1 MSILRNLR
9 RRRSKIGE
17 RFFSIC
23 EISRNR
29 KLAEIGIAELL
40 NAIMLMNLYNKA
52 AELFNALQYMCVK
65 NTTRTIKI

>member
-1 MSILRNLR
+1 MSIPRNIR

-40 NAIMLMNLYNKA
+40 NAIMLMNLYKAA

-65 NTTRTIKI
+65 IQLEP

>member
-1 MSILRNLR
+1 MSIPRNLR

-40 NAIMLMNLYNKA
+40 NAIMLMNLYKA

>member
-1 MSILRNLR
+1 MSIPRNLR

-29 KLAEIGIAELL
+29 KLAEIGIVELL

-52 AELFNALQYMCVK
+52 AELFNALQYTLLNATVCV
-65 NTTRTIKI
+65 